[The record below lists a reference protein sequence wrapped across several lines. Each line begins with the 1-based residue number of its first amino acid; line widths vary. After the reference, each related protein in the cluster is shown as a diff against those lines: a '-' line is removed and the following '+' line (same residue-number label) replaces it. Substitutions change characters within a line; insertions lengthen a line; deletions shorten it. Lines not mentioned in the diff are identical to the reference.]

1 MKLTL
6 IRDHY
11 YEDATLGKLYINDG
25 FACFTLEDTDR
36 RLEDGGEKIPGQTAI
51 PRGTYRV
58 TITQSARF
66 GKPLPLLAD
75 VPGFAGIRIHPG
87 NTSADTEGC
96 ILVGTSR
103 AENSICNSRAAFVMI
118 FEHIRDA
125 LEAGEAVEIEI
136 Q

>member
-1 MKLTL
+1 MRLML
-6 IRDHY
+6 VRDHY
-11 YEDATLGKLYINDG
+11 YPDATLGKLYING
-25 FACFTLEDTDR
+25 GLACYTLEDSDR

-58 TITQSARF
+58 MITQSARF

-103 AENSICNSRAAFVMI
+103 AENSIGNSRAAFGMV

-125 LEAGEAVEIEI
+125 IDAGEPVEIEVM
-136 Q
+136 

>member
-11 YEDATLGKLYINDG
+11 YEGATLGKLYINGG
-25 FACFTLEDTDR
+25 FACYTLEDTDR

-51 PRGTYRV
+51 PRGTYAV

-66 GKPLPLLAD
+66 GKPLPLLSD
-75 VPGFAGIRIHPG
+75 VPGFAGIRIHAG

-96 ILVGTSR
+96 ILVGTNR
-103 AENSICNSRAAFVMI
+103 AENSIGNSRAAFGMV

-125 LEAGEAVEIEI
+125 LEAGESVEIEI

>member
-1 MKLTL
+1 MKMTL
-6 IRDHY
+6 ARDHY
-11 YEDATLGKLYINDG
+11 YDDATLGKLYING
-25 FACFTLEDTDR
+25 GLACYTLEDVDR
-36 RLEDGGEKIPGQTAI
+36 RIEDGGQKIPGQTAI
-51 PRGTYRV
+51 PRGTYQV

-103 AENSICNSRAAFVMI
+103 AENAIGNSRAAFGLV

-125 LEAGEAVEIEI
+125 LEMGESVEIEI